1 MMFARQCFT
10 DLKVLE
16 SKLRLQAAAA
26 VRTLQ
31 HGRFHTLLSRYSAVP
46 RNTRSLST
54 FSRPLRAAGVYP
66 LRTRSAL
73 IANPYNSSAQPLKAS
88 PWALNQRATLFGLG
102 DSELDEALERA
113 DDNPSNSKL
122 QAEAMALLA
131 EENPQDA
138 IKRYRSGRYAVDD
151 AVVKHYIT
159 ALVNADKL
167 RHENLSTLLPAPST
181 AAPVTDSMAASYSS
195 QRTGGSGRAGFG
207 GGRSDDGTGT
217 EETPFVVAMMEP
229 SMKTQFWRLL
239 RTVVFL
245 LILLSA
251 MNQTMDER
259 GLGGKGMGAD
269 NEVRPEDQ
277 EHHYTFDDVQ
287 GADEAKAELM
297 DVVEFLRSPDRFT
310 RLGGKL
316 PKGVLLVGPPGTG
329 KTLLARAV
337 AGEAGVPF
345 FYCSGSEF
353 DEMFVGVG
361 ARRVRELFAA
371 AKKKSPCIIFMD
383 EIDAVGSRRSGRDQQ
398 YSKMTLNQLL
408 VELDGFNTSDQVIVV
423 AATNFP
429 ESLDPALVRPGR
441 FDNHI
446 TVPLPDVRGRQKILE
461 RHAEKVTLSDI
472 KDLWT
477 IARGTVGFSGAELAN
492 LINQA
497 ALQASRMHREN
508 IDLAMLEWAK
518 DKILMGALR
527 AMEWCLHTMNALLSP
542 CAIGL
547 LGYWACSLRG
557 MECVIRMLDT
567 GAERKQAVI
576 TDKDK
581 SVTAY
586 HEGGHALC
594 AIYATGAVPVYKA
607 TIVPRG
613 NALGMVTQ
621 LPEDDT
627 NSLTRQEM
635 MARMVV
641 AMGGRAA
648 EEKIFGYDHV
658 TSGASSDVEQAT
670 KMARTMVTKYAMS
683 DKVGPIMFA
692 DDDKISDST
701 RAVIEEETKK
711 LLDDAMAQAK
721 DILSKHEKEHHR
733 LAKALL
739 DHETLTADEIRL
751 VIKGKKLP
759 SPIPQTP

>member
-259 GLGGKGMGAD
+259 GLGGKGKLELCPLSVYQLG
-269 NEVRPEDQ
+269 
-277 EHHYTFDDVQ
+277 YTASWLLVYQ
-287 GADEAKAELM
+287 LGTTL
-297 DVVEFLRSPDRFT
+297 
-310 RLGGKL
+310 RLG
-316 PKGVLLVGPPGTG
+316 
-329 KTLLARAV
+329 
-337 AGEAGVPF
+337 
-345 FYCSGSEF
+345 SG
-353 DEMFVGVG
+353 M
-361 ARRVRELFAA
+361 
-371 AKKKSPCIIFMD
+371 
-383 EIDAVGSRRSGRDQQ
+383 
-398 YSKMTLNQLL
+398 
-408 VELDGFNTSDQVIVV
+408 
-423 AATNFP
+423 
-429 ESLDPALVRPGR
+429 
-441 FDNHI
+441 
-446 TVPLPDVRGRQKILE
+446 
-461 RHAEKVTLSDI
+461 
-472 KDLWT
+472 
-477 IARGTVGFSGAELAN
+477 
-492 LINQA
+492 
-497 ALQASRMHREN
+497 
-508 IDLAMLEWAK
+508 
-518 DKILMGALR
+518 
-527 AMEWCLHTMNALLSP
+527 
-542 CAIGL
+542 
-547 LGYWACSLRG
+547 ACV
-557 MECVIRMLDT
+557 C
-567 GAERKQAVI
+567 
-576 TDKDK
+576 
-581 SVTAY
+581 
-586 HEGGHALC
+586 
-594 AIYATGAVPVYKA
+594 
-607 TIVPRG
+607 
-613 NALGMVTQ
+613 
-621 LPEDDT
+621 
-627 NSLTRQEM
+627 
-635 MARMVV
+635 
-641 AMGGRAA
+641 
-648 EEKIFGYDHV
+648 
-658 TSGASSDVEQAT
+658 
-670 KMARTMVTKYAMS
+670 
-683 DKVGPIMFA
+683 
-692 DDDKISDST
+692 
-701 RAVIEEETKK
+701 
-711 LLDDAMAQAK
+711 
-721 DILSKHEKEHHR
+721 
-733 LAKALL
+733 
-739 DHETLTADEIRL
+739 
-751 VIKGKKLP
+751 
-759 SPIPQTP
+759 